1 MGCDHLTVDTFKGSM
16 QQINGHYQSMR
27 VAYTGDLTRAFE
39 NMKKAWNTPKGWER
53 VQKLATSLGNN
64 LRSCGRSIEQNYT
77 EMDNS
82 GTKWAQEQH
91 VWFFNCPPVNTYTWT
106 AFDAGKHDGQLNEV
120 KREEVISAATDIKNA
135 LQKIFD
141 GLNNMEKVTKSDDAF
156 GYYSTAGNNPRESL
170 NSTLLSKETAM
181 ETAFQ
186 GYMTNINSDIDAD
199 NAARDAALQTEM
211 EDNSTWDLDN

>member
-1 MGCDHLTVDTFKGSM
+1 MGCDHLSVDTFKGSM
-16 QQINGHYQSMR
+16 QKINGSYQSMH
-27 VAYTGDLTRAFE
+27 VAYTNDLTNAFE
-39 NMKKAWNTPKGWER
+39 SMKKAWNTPKGWER

-64 LRSCGRSIEQNYT
+64 LNNCGKSIEQNYT

-91 VWFFNCPPVNTYTWT
+91 VWFFNVPAVNSYTWT

-120 KREEVISAATDIKNA
+120 KREEVKTAATDIKNA

-141 GLNNMEKVTKSDDAF
+141 GLNDMEKVTKSDDAF

-170 NSTLLSKETAM
+170 NTTLTSKETAM

-186 GYMTNINSDIDAD
+186 TYMSNINADIDAD

-211 EDNSTWDLDN
+211 ENDTGWDLEN

>member
-1 MGCDHLTVDTFKGSM
+1 MGCDHLSVDTFKGSM
-16 QQINGHYQSMR
+16 QQINGQYQSMH
-27 VAYTGDLTRAFE
+27 VAYANDLTNAFE
-39 NMKKAWNTPKGWER
+39 SMKKAWNTPKGWER

-64 LRSCGRSIEQNYT
+64 LSSCGRSIEQNYT

-91 VWFFNCPPVNTYTWT
+91 VW
-106 AFDAGKHDGQLNEV
+106 L
-120 KREEVISAATDIKNA
+120 NA